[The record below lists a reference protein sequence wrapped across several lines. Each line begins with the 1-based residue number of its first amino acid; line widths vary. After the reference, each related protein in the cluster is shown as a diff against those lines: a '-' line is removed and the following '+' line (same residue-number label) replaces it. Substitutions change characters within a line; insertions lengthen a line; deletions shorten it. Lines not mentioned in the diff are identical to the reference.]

1 VIEKMEQL
9 YAVEYLEEELKR
21 TEQKLENDKNTFDKL
36 KKEVKETEKK
46 IRVIRE
52 KIDDTYETFSPIP
65 VKYEV
70 VKNELEILQM
80 QLLELQTKKDTREC
94 EMKESEI
101 RVGKH

>member
-1 VIEKMEQL
+1 MEQL

-46 IRVIRE
+46 ISVIRE

-65 VKYEV
+65 FLTGIDSPV
-70 VKNELEILQM
+70 I
-80 QLLELQTKKDTREC
+80 KDSS
-94 EMKESEI
+94 K
-101 RVGKH
+101 

>member
-1 VIEKMEQL
+1 MEQL

-70 VKNELEILQM
+70 VKN
-80 QLLELQTKKDTREC
+80 
-94 EMKESEI
+94 
-101 RVGKH
+101 